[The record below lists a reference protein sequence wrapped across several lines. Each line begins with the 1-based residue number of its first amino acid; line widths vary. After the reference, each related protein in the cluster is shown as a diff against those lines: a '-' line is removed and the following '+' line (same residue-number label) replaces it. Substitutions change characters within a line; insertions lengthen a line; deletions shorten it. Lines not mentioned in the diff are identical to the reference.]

1 MNKLTADVARTM
13 PQKYCKT
20 HGKQY
25 IIDKDFSLCC
35 HQDCF
40 PAAVNK
46 MIHKSKIYQHLKTLG
61 VLEDFYSWLQ
71 MQLLVELREKN
82 KPPILNFVWLSLKTK
97 NFYSNALHKGIVP
110 LDDLPSKVKKD
121 RTYLPINEEILNE
134 IDNINADTV
143 RAHKLLY
150 YDNPESTLLEQSLSE
165 QVEELTG
172 SVMLAYLNEEL
183 TIQDVARINKMSLK
197 ETKKWIEENRRI
209 LRENIER

>member
-1 MNKLTADVARTM
+1 MTGVQTCAL
-13 PQKYCKT
+13 P
-20 HGKQY
+20 
-25 IIDKDFSLCC
+25 
-35 HQDCF
+35 
-40 PAAVNK
+40 
-46 MIHKSKIYQHLKTLG
+46 IY
-61 VLEDFYSWLQ
+61 
-71 MQLLVELREKN
+71 
-82 KPPILNFVWLSLKTK
+82 
-97 NFYSNALHKGIVP
+97 KGIVP